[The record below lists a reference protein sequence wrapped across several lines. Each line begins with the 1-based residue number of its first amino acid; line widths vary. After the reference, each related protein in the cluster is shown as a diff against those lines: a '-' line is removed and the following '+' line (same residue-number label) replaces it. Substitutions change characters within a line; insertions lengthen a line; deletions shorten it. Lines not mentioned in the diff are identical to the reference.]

1 MSSLKNWDN
10 KTWLSSQKYI
20 KSFNSFLLKQ
30 VKLDK
35 NSRILDIGCGRG
47 KILANLSLKL
57 KLLNKPI
64 GLDIENHK
72 DKSKKII
79 FKKIDAL
86 SFISKTKIT
95 FDLILI
101 KQTIHLL
108 KKRQILKLLSIC
120 KKKLNSN
127 GKIII
132 LSLDP
137 KKNEIPTFNLM
148 KKKLNISLKKDKKM
162 FDLILK
168 NNPKIIIKRFIY
180 QVKISKTKYLKMI
193 DNRYISTLLNFNNNQ
208 IIDGLNEIKSKY
220 KNILKFKDTLNPILF
235 GAMGLI
241 VDTGT
246 ISTNEVIIK

>member
-1 MSSLKNWDN
+1 MAPLKNWDN

-20 KSFNSFLLKQ
+20 NSFNRFLLKQ
-30 VKLDK
+30 IKLNR

-47 KILANLSLKL
+47 KILDDLSNKL

-86 SFISKTKIT
+86 SYVSKTTIT

-108 KKRQILKLLSIC
+108 KKKQAIKLLSIC
-120 KKKLNSN
+120 KNKLNPN

-137 KKNEIPTFNLM
+137 NKNEIPTFQLM
-148 KKKLNISLKKDKKM
+148 NKKLNISLKKDEKL
-162 FDLILK
+162 FNFILK
-168 NNPKIIIKRFIY
+168 NQNKFAIKKFTFD
-180 QVKISKTKYLKMI
+180 VKISKKKYLHMI
-193 DNRYISTLLNFNNNQ
+193 KKRYISTLLNFNDKQLEN
-208 IIDGLNEIKSKY
+208 GLNEIKKDY
-220 KNILKFKDTLNPILF
+220 GKVLKFKDR
-235 GAMGLI
+235 LI
-241 VDTGT
+241 TF
-246 ISTNEVIIK
+246 IIKK

>member
-1 MSSLKNWDN
+1 MSPLKNWDN

-20 KSFNSFLLKQ
+20 ISFNRFILKQ
-30 VKLDK
+30 VKLNR

-47 KILANLSLKL
+47 KILANLSNRLR
-57 KLLNKPI
+57 LLNKPI

-86 SFISKTKIT
+86 SYVSKTKIN

-108 KKRQILKLLSIC
+108 KKKQAIKLLSIC
-120 KKKLNSN
+120 KNKLKPN

-137 KKNEIPTFNLM
+137 KKNEIPTFQLM
-148 KKKLNISLKKDKKM
+148 NKKLNISLKKDEKL
-162 FDLILK
+162 FNLILK
-168 NNPKIIIKRFIY
+168 NQDKIIIKKFVFHV
-180 QVKISKTKYLKMI
+180 QVLKTKYLQMI
-193 DNRYISTLLNFNNNQ
+193 KNRYISTLLNLSNKQINNG
-208 IIDGLNEIKSKY
+208 INEIQ
-220 KNILKFKDTLNPILF
+220 KNYGKVLKFKDR
-235 GAMGLI
+235 LI
-241 VDTGT
+241 CF
-246 ISTNEVIIK
+246 VIKNN

>member
-1 MSSLKNWDN
+1 MKSLKNWDN

-20 KSFNSFLLKQ
+20 QTFNKFLLNQ

-35 NSRILDIGCGRG
+35 NSRILDVGCGRG
-47 KILANLSLKL
+47 RIVANLSNKL

-72 DKSKKII
+72 DKSKKMI

-86 SFISKTKIT
+86 TFVSKTKIT

-108 KKRQILKLLSIC
+108 KRKQVINFLSKC
-120 KKKLNSN
+120 KNKLNPN

-137 KKNEIPTFNLM
+137 KKNEIPTFSLM
-148 KKKLNISLKKDKKM
+148 KKKLQISLNKD
-162 FDLILK
+162 DELLRLILK
-168 NNPKIIIKRFIY
+168 TKFKIITKKFIY
-180 QVKISKTKYLKMI
+180 NVQILKTKYMQMI
-193 DNRYISTLLNFNNNQ
+193 KDRYISTLLNFDNKQ
-208 IIDGLNEIKSKY
+208 ILNGINEIKNDY
-220 KNILKFKDTLNPILF
+220 GNILEFKDK
-235 GAMGLI
+235 LI
-241 VDTGT
+241 CL
-246 ISTNEVIIK
+246 IIKKN

>member
-1 MSSLKNWDN
+1 MAPLKNWDN

-20 KSFNSFLLKQ
+20 HSFSSFLLKQ

-57 KLLNKPI
+57 KLSNKPI

-101 KQTIHLL
+101 KQTLHLL

-120 KKKLNSN
+120 KKKLSSN

-137 KKNEIPTFNLM
+137 KKNEIPTFYLM
-148 KKKLNISLKKDKKM
+148 KKKLDISLKKDKKM

-168 NNPKIIIKRFIY
+168 NNPKIIIKKFIY
-180 QVKISKTKYLKMI
+180 QVKISKIKYLKMI
-193 DNRYISTLLNFNNNQ
+193 DNRYISTLLNFTDEQIKKGLFEIRNNY
-208 IIDGLNEIKSKY
+208 G
-220 KNILKFKDTLNPILF
+220 NILNFKDR
-235 GAMGLI
+235 LI
-241 VDTGT
+241 CF
-246 ISTNEVIIK
+246 IIKK

>member
-1 MSSLKNWDN
+1 MAPLKNWDN
-10 KTWLSSQKYI
+10 KTWLSSKKYI
-20 KSFNSFLLKQ
+20 NSFNRFLLKQ
-30 VKLDK
+30 IKLNK

-47 KILANLSLKL
+47 KILDDLSNKL

-86 SFISKTKIT
+86 SYVSKTTIT

-108 KKRQILKLLSIC
+108 KKKQAIKLLSIC
-120 KKKLNSN
+120 KNKLNPN

-137 KKNEIPTFNLM
+137 NKNEIPTFQLM
-148 KKKLNISLKKDKKM
+148 DKKLNISLKKDEKL
-162 FDLILK
+162 FNFILK
-168 NNPKIIIKRFIY
+168 NQNKFVIKKFTFD
-180 QVKISKTKYLKMI
+180 VKISKKKYLHMI
-193 DNRYISTLLNFNNNQ
+193 KKRYISTLLNFNDKQLEN
-208 IIDGLNEIKSKY
+208 GLNEIKKDY
-220 KNILKFKDTLNPILF
+220 GKVLKFKDR
-235 GAMGLI
+235 LI
-241 VDTGT
+241 TF
-246 ISTNEVIIK
+246 IIKK

>member
-1 MSSLKNWDN
+1 MAPLKNWDN

-20 KSFNSFLLKQ
+20 NSFNQFILKQ
-30 VKLDK
+30 VKLNK

-47 KILANLSLKL
+47 KILANLSNKL
-57 KLLNKPI
+57 KLINKPI

-86 SFISKTKIT
+86 SYVAKTKAT

-108 KKRQILKLLSIC
+108 KKKQAIKLLSLC
-120 KKKLNSN
+120 KNRLNPN

-137 KKNEIPTFNLM
+137 KKNEIPTFSLM
-148 KKKLNISLKKDKKM
+148 KKKLAISLSKDEKI
-162 FDLILK
+162 FNLILK
-168 NNPKIIIKRFIY
+168 NESKAIVKKFIY
-180 QVKISKTKYLKMI
+180 EVRILKIKYLQMI
-193 DNRYISTLLNFNNNQ
+193 KDRYISTLLNFTDKQ
-208 IIDGLNEIKSKY
+208 IKNGIVEIKNDY
-220 KNILKFKDTLNPILF
+220 GNLLKFKDR
-235 GAMGLI
+235 LI
-241 VDTGT
+241 CF
-246 ISTNEVIIK
+246 IIKNN